1 MNVKMCSKTHI
12 FSWLRDNEKRTH
24 AVQFSLRVES
34 QRTNEN
40 TPVTTTTS
48 EVHSK
53 RYQTYHICQKV
64 DFMNINRYYLPMPS
78 RRRRYRHR
86 PKPEIKKP
94 PANDEITAPE
104 VRLIGINGEQL
115 GVMPTADAIAK
126 AQEEG
131 SDLVMVA
138 EKTNPPVVRIL
149 DLGKHIYEKRKKDAK
164 QKAKTKG
171 KDIKG
176 VRIGLKTDEHDWNLR
191 LTQANEFLQSGHKVK
206 VEIRL
211 RGREKQRFDLAE
223 QKLRDFI
230 KGVPG
235 GARQEDSFG
244 RSQHGLTVLLTKLS

>member
-1 MNVKMCSKTHI
+1 MGLTICKT
-12 FSWLRDNEKRTH
+12 
-24 AVQFSLRVES
+24 
-34 QRTNEN
+34 
-40 TPVTTTTS
+40 
-48 EVHSK
+48 
-53 RYQTYHICQKV
+53 V
-64 DFMNINRYYLPMPS
+64 DFLNGTSYYLRMPS

-104 VRLIGINGEQL
+104 VRLIGSDGAQL
-115 GVMPTADAIAK
+115 GVMPTTQALAK

-149 DLGKHIYEKRKKDAK
+149 DLGKHVYEKRKKDAK
-164 QKAKTKG
+164 QKAKSKG

-191 LTQANEFLQSGHKVK
+191 LNQAADFIASGHKVK
-206 VEIRL
+206 LEIRL

-223 QKLRDFI
+223 QKLREFI
-230 KGVPG
+230 QGVPG
-235 GARQEDSFG
+235 GARQEDSFS